1 MTRFHGRVVVVSVD
15 AAATARALSAEG
27 AAIVVVGPAE
37 DAGRVVADLSESG
50 GRAAVF
56 AGDLDR
62 EADRAAL
69 AEMLD
74 ELFGATE
81 E

>member
-1 MTRFHGRVVVVSVD
+1 MVSTD
-15 AAATARALSAEG
+15 AADTARTLAAEG

-37 DAGRVVADLSESG
+37 DAGRVVADLEQEG